1 MRMTSRPTATDTDP
15 DAEQV
20 QLELLRAAGPGRRA
34 RMAFD
39 LSALVVLLARRGLRT
54 TLPPGASEEDAA
66 LRFVELHYG
75 PELADGVR
83 RRLGEGSS

>member
-1 MRMTSRPTATDTDP
+1 
-15 DAEQV
+15 
-20 QLELLRAAGPGRRA
+20 
-34 RMAFD
+34 MAFD

-66 LRFVELHYG
+66 LGFVELHDG

-83 RRLGEGSS
+83 RRLGERSS